1 MNKRQNNQLR
11 MFDTVNV
18 TLDNHSRDF
27 SDLTGLVTSHQKL
40 KGNISAIK
48 QLQCQQETNYAGLTE
63 NKIQVRAA
71 LLKPLAGLSAALVA
85 YAGTTG
91 DNELKVKAR
100 VTESRL
106 RYATDTKLFATGTL
120 LAELATPLQNELAA
134 YFITPEKLTEIGDLL
149 TQLNNAMPK
158 KRVADTEGKVLTT
171 NLRDLFR
178 STGDLLKKEV
188 DVLMLL
194 FAETHPDFYNAYK
207 NARIIIDYAGGAPTG
222 DDDEPGEGDEA

>member
-1 MNKRQNNQLR
+1 
-11 MFDTVNV
+11 MFETVDV

-27 SDLTGLVTSHQKL
+27 SDLTGLITSHQKL

-48 QLQCQQETNYAGLTE
+48 QLQYQQETNYSGLTE
-63 NKIQVRAA
+63 NKA
-71 LLKPLAGLSAALVA
+71 LAREALVKPLTGLSAAIVA

-100 VTESRL
+100 VTESGL

-120 LAELATPLQNELAA
+120 LAELATTLQTELAA
-134 YFITPEKLTEIGDLL
+134 YFITPEKLTEIAGLL
-149 TQLNNAMPK
+149 TQLNSAIPK

-171 NLRDLFR
+171 NLGNLFR
-178 STGDLLKKEV
+178 STNDLLKKEM

-207 NARIIIDYAGGAPTG
+207 NARIIIDYTGGAPTG
-222 DDDEPGEGDEA
+222 DDDEPGEGEVA